1 MQQEAHKEEVSQE
14 VNLKRLLRTSLS
26 GTRRRGTWAW
36 SQRRLVQMLRA
47 RCHDLI
53 APLAS
58 THVSE
63 SPSLPR
69 DDTMSMHT
77 HQCYS
82 VHTLNIFP
90 MAQELSQRSLMIASE
105 IGDTG
110 KHSKKV

>member
-63 SPSLPR
+63 SPSLPPAR
-69 DDTMSMHT
+69 
-77 HQCYS
+77 
-82 VHTLNIFP
+82 
-90 MAQELSQRSLMIASE
+90 R
-105 IGDTG
+105 G
-110 KHSKKV
+110 